1 MLTVYLYD
9 YPYKM
14 KEFLRHSLPI
24 IGLCVSLVVFASCDT
39 IFGTKSDST
48 NDEIIDEGNIDPN
61 LENVDGYA
69 PVLPFWEDFD
79 EPTDVHVGFDQLVYV
94 TDSQGLHLL
103 DRADL
108 GPRQTISMRGAIG
121 VSQDRLLT
129 LYVAA
134 RDSILVPERNNE
146 RFDLP
151 VVYVIEDFHTGTPTI
166 VDTLIFPF
174 DDASLSTRAAQISRI
189 NRNRIDN
196 YEQVSITS
204 ITTLADNTFYI
215 SRTGP
220 LNSLTSIASADNIIL
235 EFERVGNTNEFA
247 NVRQLR
253 SLSPVTPS
261 LASSVGVT
269 GLSSLVAP
277 PQRNTF
283 TDDRSFLLT
292 QGDQNTEIP
301 FRVLWVNA
309 VETTDG
315 LVFEPNRDLLRR
327 DTTVADSFLYDPFK
341 FRNPADIA
349 FAGDQT
355 RFIFVVDS
363 ELNRLYQFQA
373 NGEEGVIP
381 PAGAVDR
388 SRNLIVSFGTLG
400 SGPKEFNQPSG
411 VSYFDRIVYVADKG
425 NNRIARF
432 RLTSDFE

>member
-1 MLTVYLYD
+1 
-9 YPYKM
+9 M
-14 KEFLRHSLPI
+14 KEFLKHSVPVV
-24 IGLCVSLVVFASCDT
+24 GLLASLVLFASCDT

-48 NDEIIDEGNIDPN
+48 TDEIIDEGNIDPN

-69 PVLPFWEDFD
+69 PVLPFWEGFD
-79 EPTDVHVGFDQLVYV
+79 GPTDVHVGFDQLVYV
-94 TDSQGLHLL
+94 TDAQGLHLL

-108 GPRQTISMRGAIG
+108 GPRQTIPMRGAIG
-121 VSQDRLLT
+121 VAQDRLLT

-134 RDSILVPERNNE
+134 RDSILVPERANQ

-151 VVYVIEDFHTGTPTI
+151 VVYVIEDFHQGNPTI

-189 NRNRIDN
+189 NRARSDN

-204 ITTLADNTFYI
+204 ITTLADNSFYV

-235 EFERVGNTNEFA
+235 EFERVGDTNNFA

-277 PQRNTF
+277 PQRNSF

-301 FRVLWVNA
+301 FRVLWVSA

-315 LVFEPNRDLLRR
+315 LVFQANRDLLRR

-341 FRNPADIA
+341 FREPRDIA
-349 FAGDQT
+349 FAGDAT
-355 RFIFVVDS
+355 RFIFVVDAV
-363 ELNRLYQFQA
+363 LNRLYQFQA

-381 PAGAVDR
+381 PPGAVDR
-388 SRNLIVSFGTLG
+388 SRNLIVSFGGFG
-400 SGPKEFNQPSG
+400 SGPKEFNEPSG

-425 NNRIARF
+425 NNRISRF